1 MPTILIADDE
11 QAFRSLLSEALKGAG
26 YSVLISTN
34 GQEALALATAHPEE
48 IPLLVTDFSMP
59 GISGIELLR
68 ELRKSRP
75 AIKAILLTGHW
86 IHPLPEELD
95 VVYLMKPCA
104 ISKFL
109 GAVKELVATVENNR

>member
-1 MPTILIADDE
+1 MQTILIADDE
-11 QAFRSLLSEALKGAG
+11 QAFRSLLSEALQGAG
-26 YSVLISTN
+26 YSVLVATN
-34 GQEALALATAHPEE
+34 GQEALALATANPQE
-48 IPLLVTDFSMP
+48 IPLVVTDFSMP

-68 ELRKSRP
+68 ELRHSRP
-75 AIKAILLTGHW
+75 GIKAILLTGHW

-109 GAVKELVATVENNR
+109 RSVKDLVAPVENIP